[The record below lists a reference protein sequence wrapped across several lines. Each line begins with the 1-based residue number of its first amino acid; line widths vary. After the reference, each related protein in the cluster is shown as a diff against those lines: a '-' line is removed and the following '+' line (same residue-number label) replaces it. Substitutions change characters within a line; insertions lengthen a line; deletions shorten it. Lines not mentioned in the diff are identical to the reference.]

1 MATRPRTLLADR
13 TKAPLPCLGSLP
25 SHSHRRSGH
34 RRDEYQC
41 DFRYFARI
49 PFLMQP
55 GFVRAK
61 LDPDAG
67 QPSDLEP
74 SRSIGGRRDRF
85 RRLVT
90 TALPP
95 NETNWLEH
103 DLRDRFSILVDPD
116 SLRTRLDSTST
127 RPRKLPRSR
136 ETDRPRRSWSRRHG
150 RQSRE
155 PARRPDSGR
164 VRPPRGSG
172 NAGGNRRVNGIP
184 RHAGAVGNRHQF
196 NAGAV
201 DLSAGRLREMVPD
214 GQAMVAES
222 VGNSTSIADRHT
234 GWHLEVVSMGPA
246 RVEPDLEPER
256 RRL

>member
-116 SLRTRLDSTST
+116 SLRTRLDLDLDSTSKVAAISRNGPPSAVVVPTT
-127 RPRKLPRSR
+127 RAAKPGARATTRFRPGSTSARVRK
-136 ETDRPRRSWSRRHG
+136 RRWQPSSERD
-150 RQSRE
+150 ST
-155 PARRPDSGR
+155 ARRGGR
-164 VRPPRGSG
+164 KSAPIQRGRCRSFGRPAARDGPGWTGDGRGI
-172 NAGGNRRVNGIP
+172 GGQQHVHR
-184 RHAGAVGNRHQF
+184 
-196 NAGAV
+196 
-201 DLSAGRLREMVPD
+201 
-214 GQAMVAES
+214 
-222 VGNSTSIADRHT
+222 
-234 GWHLEVVSMGPA
+234 
-246 RVEPDLEPER
+246 
-256 RRL
+256 